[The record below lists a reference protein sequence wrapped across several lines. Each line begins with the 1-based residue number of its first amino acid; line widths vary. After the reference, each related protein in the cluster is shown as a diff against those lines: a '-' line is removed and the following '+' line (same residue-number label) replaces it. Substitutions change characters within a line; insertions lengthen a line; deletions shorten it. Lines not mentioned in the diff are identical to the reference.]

1 VVIYLSGAVFGP
13 AQGWV
18 ERLALIYMLAVVL
31 RSGAALLDGALEIYQ
46 RSAAS
51 RDRPIRGYV
60 QVAKLLLYLFGGI
73 LIVATLLQ
81 RNPWGLIAGLGAVSA
96 VLLLVFRDTIL
107 SLVASVQL
115 TTNDMIRRGDWIE
128 MPRYGADGDVIEVGL
143 HTVKVQNW
151 DKTITTIPTYAL
163 IQDSFKNWR
172 GMSESGGR
180 RIKRSVHIDLNT
192 IRFCDDEMLERFAR
206 FESIA
211 EYIEEKRR
219 AIAETNQGR
228 PGDPSQPVNR
238 RQLTNVGTF
247 RAYVEAYLRG
257 LPDTHEGMTFLVR
270 QLPPTEKGLPIEIY
284 FFSRDQV
291 WANYEALQADIFDH
305 ILAVLPEFDLAAYQA
320 ATGHDMIRAAETVS
334 GR

>member
-1 VVIYLSGAVFGP
+1 
-13 AQGWV
+13 
-18 ERLALIYMLAVVL
+18 MLAVVL
-31 RSGAALLDGALEIYQ
+31 RSGTSLLDASLEIYQ

-60 QVAKLLLYLFGGI
+60 QVAKLLLYLVGGI
-73 LIVATLLQ
+73 LVVSTLLQ

-151 DKTITTIPTYAL
+151 DKTVTTIPTYAL
-163 IQDSFKNWR
+163 IQESFKNWR
-172 GMSESGGR
+172 GMAESGGR
-180 RIKRSVHIDLNT
+180 RIKRAVHIDLNT
-192 IRFCDDEMLERFAR
+192 IRFCDEEMLERFAR

-211 EYIEEKRR
+211 EYIEGKRR
-219 AIAETNQGR
+219 AIAEANR
-228 PGDPSQPVNR
+228 EIKGDPAQCVDT

-247 RAYVEAYLRG
+247 RAYVEAYLRR
-257 LPDTHEGMTFLVR
+257 LPETHESMTFLVR

-320 ATGHDMIRAAETVS
+320 ASGRDMIRAAETVAS
-334 GR
+334 A